1 MKIVTNIGFCREKK
15 MILFGCKLGR
25 VLERPRAK
33 FAGKKNGVFWM
44 KLGRALERAAC
55 LVPISGDLIGVSES
69 NINQWKL
76 INTETD

>member
-1 MKIVTNIGFCREKK
+1 
-15 MILFGCKLGR
+15 MILFGCKLGGA
-25 VLERPRAK
+25 LERPRAQ
-33 FAGKKNGVFWM
+33 FAVKKKGVFAM
-44 KLGRALERAAC
+44 KLGRAFEKAAR